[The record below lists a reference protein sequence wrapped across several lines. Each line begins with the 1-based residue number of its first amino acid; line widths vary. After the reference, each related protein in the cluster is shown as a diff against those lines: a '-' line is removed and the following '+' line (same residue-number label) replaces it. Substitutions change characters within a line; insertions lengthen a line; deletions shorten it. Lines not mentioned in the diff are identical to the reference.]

1 MRAFITTMIVLL
13 IAAPSFANPARVP
26 TNKCTGSITVEA
38 SHDAFYDIGFSS
50 NAEAAPISIF
60 YDRDVVGSEATGSIN
75 LQACMLKDGNGD
87 VVANSCFDLD
97 WDSDGDGTVDTNIL
111 TGATAATGGLTG
123 ISGFPY
129 LRVQEETA
137 GTNDAYVICRS
148 F

>member
-1 MRAFITTMIVLL
+1 MRAFITTLIVLMV
-13 IAAPSFANPARVP
+13 AGVSFADPARVP
-26 TNKCTGSITVEA
+26 TNKCTGVILVEA

-50 NAEAAPISIF
+50 NAEAAPVAIF
-60 YDRDVVGSEATGSIN
+60 YDRDVVANAAGGSIN
-75 LQACMLKDGNGD
+75 IQACMLKDGNGD
-87 VVANSCFDLD
+87 VVAGSCFDLQ

-111 TGATAATGGLTG
+111 TGDTAATGGLTG

-129 LRVQEETA
+129 LRIQEETA